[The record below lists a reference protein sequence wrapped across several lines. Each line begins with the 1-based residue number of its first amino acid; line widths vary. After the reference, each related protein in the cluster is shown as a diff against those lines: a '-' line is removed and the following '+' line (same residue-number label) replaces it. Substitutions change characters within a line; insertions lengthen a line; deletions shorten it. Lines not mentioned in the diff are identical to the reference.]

1 MDSNAAGLAITRRR
15 VIEVNRIDGKNDR
28 VAIMDTKKLILG
40 LNARKNRILEN
51 NFELFPQQENRRENR
66 RIFAVFGICTLEKGG
81 KMLVFFPEIT
91 KRI

>member
-51 NFELFPQQENRRENR
+51 NFELFPQ
-66 RIFAVFGICTLEKGG
+66 
-81 KMLVFFPEIT
+81 
-91 KRI
+91 

>member
-51 NFELFPQQENRRENR
+51 NFELFPQQEKSERKPTNLCGFRHLHPR
-66 RIFAVFGICTLEKGG
+66 KGG
-81 KMLVFFPEIT
+81 EMLVFFPEIT